1 MSKRNCRPFSVISHA
16 AVMVIRNLRSYALL
30 SVTITM
36 SFVLL
41 LGYLVYQDSELNHK
55 YKAILA
61 CDPNVAVLQD
71 GGQSDSKL
79 ALLQEKVHTLGQTY
93 SYDIFSTQVIVHNTK
108 LVDQRS
114 GKELRYPSININCL
128 SRGVFGIY
136 RSGTVQE
143 VTWLPGQEREMLD
156 LQAGEAIMEDA
167 WFYALGLDQQ
177 ETPVYQLALS
187 AVNGTEPEIY
197 LNLRIVG
204 TVETS
209 RATGAGIVQEVPG
222 EEGYLFTEYSPS
234 IYISMEDLSPE
245 RSPESFYWFQKVV
258 FYTTHPYELLNYA
271 EQIYG
276 STAYDSSTFYSN
288 VRELDMTLEQIR
300 NANRV
305 KMIVAGALLLLL
317 GINLYSSFANALSSR
332 KFEIGVK
339 RALGASPW
347 SIVRQFLLES
357 VLVMAGNVFLSV
369 CLVADLAIIYK
380 YIREHIPDAQGTF
393 HPYIIYF
400 SEYSMAMF
408 GVCSVSLTIV
418 FSLIFAYRSTQVQ
431 IVDYLKAE

>member
-1 MSKRNCRPFSVISHA
+1 MNNRKRRPFSVLAHS

-36 SFVLL
+36 SFALL
-41 LGYLVYQDSELNHK
+41 LGYLVYQDSELHHK
-55 YKAILA
+55 YKAELIR
-61 CDPNVAVLQD
+61 DPNVAHLQD
-71 GGQSDSKL
+71 GSQSEAKL
-79 ALLQEKVHTLGQTY
+79 ALLRKKVNTLEETY
-93 SYDIFSTQVIVHNTK
+93 SYVIFSTQVQAHDTK
-108 LVDQRS
+108 LIEKES
-114 GKELRYPSININCL
+114 GKELRYSSIQLNCL
-128 SRGVFGIY
+128 SSGVFGLY
-136 RSGTVQE
+136 QLGDAQE

-234 IYISMEDLSPE
+234 IYISAEDLSPE
-245 RSPESFYWFQKVV
+245 HSPESFHWFQKVV
-258 FYTTHPYELLNYA
+258 FYTAHPYELLNYA

-408 GVCSVSLTIV
+408 GVCSVTLTIV